1 MYCRNCGKELPENS
15 KFCNNCGAPQEKVE
29 ITKTE
34 DFSVQTADKK
44 SLNKNDWV
52 SLLLKILFIIAPVLN
67 FFLVIPFDEEKGI
80 IKKAVVLIFAVAWFI
95 SCLLI
100 RKSMKQAIGNKANIK
115 WLFNNIWSIISG
127 IIILISVVI
136 LFVESSAVNNPAD
149 NTVTTVTTTQATTE
163 PTTEAPIAISASKL
177 VQAYIDN
184 EVKAD
189 TIYDDKTVIVS
200 GRVNRI
206 EQTDYLFMENE
217 LIIYVGT
224 GEDIE
229 NCLRCYVS
237 TDQKEIVAELEQGD
251 KITLTG
257 RCVGL
262 GSAYFNLKCVNIYD
276 GVISN

>member
-1 MYCRNCGKELPENS
+1 MYCIHCGKELPENS
-15 KFCNNCGAPQEKVE
+15 KFCNHCGGSQQNETVNIPQTYNDAEGNKTFRS
-29 ITKTE
+29 TKQMRE
-34 DFSVQTADKK
+34 AMKADKQ
-44 SLNKNDWV
+44 NKGF
-52 SLLLKILFIIAPVLN
+52 SKGCTTAAYILAIIVGLIIAIGVFGDSDSEPK
-67 FFLVIPFDEEKGI
+67 DKTS
-80 IKKAVVLIFAVAWFI
+80 KA
-95 SCLLI
+95 S
-100 RKSMKQAIGNKANIK
+100 
-115 WLFNNIWSIISG
+115 
-127 IIILISVVI
+127 
-136 LFVESSAVNNPAD
+136 
-149 NTVTTVTTTQATTE
+149 TTVE
-163 PTTEAPIAISASKL
+163 TTEAPIEITASKL

-189 TIYDDKTVIVS
+189 TIYDDKTVIIS

-217 LIIYVGT
+217 LIVYVGT

-237 TDQKEIVAELEQGD
+237 AEQKDVVAELEQGD

-276 GVISN
+276 GVISE